1 MASASWSI
9 PALAEEVVS
18 VRHAAVEFARGEGV
32 SNPPLEDL
40 RLAISEAV
48 TNAVIHAF
56 RAQAGQGTV
65 TVTVDVTL
73 NELVEAVVRDDG
85 IGMSSRGDSPG
96 LGLGLGLIAS
106 VADAVEAR
114 LPANGV
120 GFELWMCFR
129 LGSP

>member
-1 MASASWSI
+1 VASASWSI
-9 PALAEEVVS
+9 PALAEEVGS

-32 SNPPLEDL
+32 PNPPLEDL

-48 TNAVIHAF
+48 TNAIIHAF
-56 RAQAGQGTV
+56 RTQAGPGTV
-65 TVTVDVTL
+65 TVTIDVTL

-85 IGMSSRGDSPG
+85 MGISSRDDSPG
-96 LGLGLGLIAS
+96 LGLGLGLIGS

-114 LPANGV
+114 LPADGV

-129 LGSP
+129 LGST